1 MSDENTLAK
10 SIETTAAVIAAVGSA
25 AAALVELFK
34 TLAETSD
41 LLKDLSMP
49 NIPFPT
55 LGGHVFWTEL
65 ANVKG
70 WRLQRNDITR
80 HCRILD
86 PDDIRRAWG
95 GEDALLKEL
104 RRLCEPG
111 IL

>member
-1 MSDENTLAK
+1 MSDENKLAK
-10 SIETTAAVIAAVGSA
+10 NIETTAAVVEAVGSA
-25 AAALVELFK
+25 ANALVGLFK
-34 TLAETSD
+34 ALAETGD
-41 LLKDLSMP
+41 TLKGLSLP

-55 LGGHVFWTEL
+55 LGGHVFWTDL

-104 RRLCEPG
+104 RRLSR
-111 IL
+111 

>member
-1 MSDENTLAK
+1 MSDDKKLVQT
-10 SIETTAAVIAAVGSA
+10 IETTAAVIGAVGTA
-25 AAALVELFK
+25 TTALVGLFK
-34 TLAETSD
+34 TLAESGDT
-41 LLKDLSMP
+41 LNGLSMP

-55 LGGHVFWTEL
+55 LGGHVFWTDL

-95 GEDALLKEL
+95 GEEALLKEL
-104 RRLCEPG
+104 HRLSK
-111 IL
+111 